1 MVVLSAVL
9 MTAALLALWRGFLWQ
24 GRPLPGVQRAPPL
37 LVGHRGVRGPLP
49 ENTLAAFRL
58 ALESGL
64 DGLETDVQRTRDGVL
79 VLVHDT
85 IIDGVAVTAWRHR
98 QLRERVTDL
107 ATLEELFALVR
118 AHPGVW
124 LNLELKTVAVHDVG
138 LASAAAG
145 ALRTNGLAVAVARAL
160 RASGLE
166 DRTVV
171 SSFDPIALARL
182 RLEAPLLRTGY
193 LWESEPK
200 VPWPM
205 RSPWPAGWLHVDALH
220 PRWSSVDAALV
231 ARARRRGL
239 AVNVWTV
246 NDAAEVRRLKALGVS
261 GIMAD
266 DPDALVR
273 AGRGG
278 EG

>member
-1 MVVLSAVL
+1 ML
-9 MTAALLALWRGFLWQ
+9 AALLALWRGFLWR
-24 GRPLPGVQRAPPL
+24 GRPLPGVQREPPL

-58 ALESGL
+58 ALERGL
-64 DGLETDVQRTRDGVL
+64 DGLETDVQRTRDGAL

-85 IIDGVAVTAWRHR
+85 LIDGVPVTAWLHR

-118 AHPGVW
+118 AYPGVW

-138 LASAAAG
+138 LTSAAAG
-145 ALRTNGLAVAVARAL
+145 ALRNNGLAVAVARAV

-182 RLEAPLLRTGY
+182 RLEAPALRTGY

-220 PRWSSVDAALV
+220 PRWSDVDAALV
-231 ARARRRGL
+231 ARACRRAL

-278 EG
+278 VG